1 MQDETDNTVSV
12 ANDTTT
18 LEADVCSAVER
29 GHDVQK
35 IVRQLTLRKIS
46 ARSLDIESLRQITR
60 AMLSGAR
67 AGAQKELQ
75 HSVAQTDITRVHLK
89 RAVAG
94 LDAALAQLAEASKLA
109 LEEAAA
115 RAQTFSREDLTRARS
130 DLESL
135 EAMFLE
141 TMQASASGGK
151 DVAQEILYDLAAHT
165 CVHGSAVGAQLK
177 ETLAVITHQLGA
189 TGRAQLEA
197 GLHLAEATSDLL
209 RQIAAGVLTGLADH
223 VKHDHPQGKGD

>member
-1 MQDETDNTVSV
+1 MSV

-18 LEADVCSAVER
+18 LEADVCSAVEQ

-35 IVRQLTLRKIS
+35 MVQQLTLRKID

-60 AMLSGAR
+60 AVLSGAQ
-67 AGAQKELQ
+67 AGAQRGLQ
-75 HSVAQTDITRVHLK
+75 HSAEQTNITRVHLK

-109 LEEAAA
+109 LEEATT
-115 RAQTFSREDLTRARS
+115 RAPAFSRENLTRARS

-141 TMQASASGGK
+141 TMQVSASIVK
-151 DVAQEILYDLAAHT
+151 DVAQEILYDLVMHT
-165 CVHGSAVGAQLK
+165 RIHGSAVGRQLRK
-177 ETLAVITHQLGA
+177 TLPVITQQLDA
-189 TGRAQLEA
+189 PERAQIVA
-197 GLHLAEATSDLL
+197 GLHMAQATSDLL
-209 RQIAAGVLTGLADH
+209 RQIAPGVLTGLVVH
-223 VKHDHPQGKGD
+223 VNPLQP

>member
-1 MQDETDNTVSV
+1 MQNETGNTLSV

-18 LEADVCSAVER
+18 LEADVCSVVEQ

-35 IVRQLTLRKIS
+35 IVRQRTLRTIL

-60 AMLSGAR
+60 AVLSGAR

-75 HSVAQTDITRVHLK
+75 HSAAQTDITRVHLK

-94 LDAALAQLAEASKLA
+94 LDTALAQLAEASKLA

-115 RAQTFSREDLTRARS
+115 RAQAFSREDLTRARS

-135 EAMFLE
+135 EAMLLE
-141 TMQASASGGK
+141 AMQASASGVK
-151 DVAQEILYDLAAHT
+151 DVAQEILYDLVTHNRI
-165 CVHGSAVGAQLK
+165 HGSAVGRQLRK
-177 ETLAVITHQLGA
+177 TLPVITQQLDA
-189 TGRAQLEA
+189 AGRAQVVV
-197 GLHLAEATSDLL
+197 GLHLAQATSDLL
-209 RQIAAGVLTGLADH
+209 RQIAPGVLAGLVVH
-223 VKHDHPQGKGD
+223 VNPLQP